1 MAVPHPHFDSDDED
15 LFPVSGKLKLLAGQ
29 GGAAAKADEDS
40 EDELSPASSPVAA
53 KKKRKTSSPG
63 WGGAR
68 LKPCHT
74 YAEALGP
81 IQNTALTLRVWKSV
95 DFKLRTRKQKLDRTS
110 SLQANNGTRACN
122 LHKPKL
128 LCRRANRVGFGAPK
142 ERQFALNLNTDNK
155 VKSPLLN
162 LHLHLR
168 TCFFQTPVCTDA
180 RWQKSKMHA
189 LRKSS
194 QITVYFLFSLL
205 HGKL

>member
-1 MAVPHPHFDSDDED
+1 MDWQRTKCGTTAAPASQATMQRCMAVPHPHFDSDDED

-95 DFKLRTRKQKLDRTS
+95 DFKLRTRKQKLEERF
-110 SLQANNGTRACN
+110 AAAFG
-122 LHKPKL
+122 HHHYKPTMAL
-128 LCRRANRVGFGAPK
+128 ALATFTNPNCFAAEPIVWDLVRPK
-142 ERQFALNLNTDNK
+142 SVNSRSIST
-155 VKSPLLN
+155 
-162 LHLHLR
+162 
-168 TCFFQTPVCTDA
+168 QTT
-180 RWQKSKMHA
+180 K
-189 LRKSS
+189 
-194 QITVYFLFSLL
+194 
-205 HGKL
+205 